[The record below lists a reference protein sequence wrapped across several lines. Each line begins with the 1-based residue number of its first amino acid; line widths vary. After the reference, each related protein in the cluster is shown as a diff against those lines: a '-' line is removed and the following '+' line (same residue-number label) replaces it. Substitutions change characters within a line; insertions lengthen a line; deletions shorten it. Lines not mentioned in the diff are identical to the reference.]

1 MVGMRLSSLWRKKTV
16 TDENKSELNRCLGL
30 MDLIGLG
37 VGSTLGL
44 GVYVLAGAVARE
56 HSGPAV
62 TVAFMVAA
70 LASTFA
76 GTNEKLSNVY

>member
-1 MVGMRLSSLWRKKTV
+1 MAGRCMNSLWRKKTV
-16 TDENKSELNRCLGL
+16 SEDNNSQLNRCLSL
-30 MDLIGLG
+30 LDLIGLG

-76 GTNEKLSNVY
+76 GRNEKLHFY